1 VAQNANAP
9 TLVGKPL
16 HDLSQAPARDPP
28 ADPVRR
34 KRSRLVPFTR
44 FLMIFV
50 AGIVATL
57 AWQSWAGEAEQA
69 IRGAAREA
77 MCPKASPVAQDTPDR
92 TSLPLPLPGRPA
104 PSVH

>member
-1 VAQNANAP
+1 MAENANAP

-16 HDLSQAPARDPP
+16 RDLSQAPVRDPP
-28 ADPVRR
+28 AQPVRR
-34 KRSRLVPFTR
+34 ARSRLVPFTR
-44 FLMIFV
+44 VLMIFI

-77 MCPKASPVAQDTPDR
+77 ICPKASPVAQDTPDR
-92 TSLPLPLPGRPA
+92 TSPPLPSPGRPV

>member
-9 TLVGKPL
+9 TMVGKPL

-28 ADPVRR
+28 AEPVRR
-34 KRSRLVPFTR
+34 ARSRLVPFTR
-44 FLMIFV
+44 FLMIFI

-77 MCPKASPVAQDTPDR
+77 ICPKASPVAHDTPDK
-92 TSLPLPLPGRPA
+92 TSPSLPAPGRPA
-104 PSVH
+104 PSAH